1 MSGPAQ
7 AWSRRRLLAAAATTA
22 LPLLAQ
28 AQVRDAFPARPIRL
42 VVPVPPGGPADLAGR
57 AIAERLRVELGQPVV
72 VDNRAG
78 AAGVLGTAQ
87 ALQAAPDGY
96 TLFVSLPSAQITAP
110 LLMAKPPYDGAKDF
124 SAVGQFARFTAVLLV
139 NKSVPVRDLKAMVA
153 YARQRPG
160 RLNYGSTG
168 IGSNPH
174 LVTELFKLRTG
185 THIVHIPYK
194 GGAGM
199 LQALLN
205 DEVQVLFG
213 EITTALPW
221 IQAGRVT
228 PLAVVSS
235 KRSPLLPEVP
245 TMLEEKIL
253 DAPADFW
260 MGLAGPARMPADVVR
275 QLNLALNKSVEHPEM
290 KQFFARTGAEPAS
303 GSPEAFQALWQ
314 SEQRRW
320 AAVIRAN
327 NIRAE

>member
-1 MSGPAQ
+1 MSGPVRP
-7 AWSRRRLLAAAATTA
+7 WSRRRLLAAAAATA

-28 AQVRDAFPARPIRL
+28 GQGREAFPSRPIRL

-72 VDNRAG
+72 VENRAG
-78 AAGVLGTAQ
+78 ASGTLGTSQ
-87 ALQAAPDGY
+87 VLQAAPDGY
-96 TLFVSLPSAQITAP
+96 TLFISLPSAQITAP

-124 SAVGQFARFTAVLLV
+124 TAIGQFARFTAVLLV
-139 NKSVPVRDLKAMVA
+139 NKSVPVRDLKGLVS

-174 LVTELFKLRTG
+174 LVMELFKLRTG

-213 EITTALPW
+213 EMTTALPW
-221 IQAGRVT
+221 IQSGRVT
-228 PLAVVSS
+228 PLAVVSNR
-235 KRSPLLPEVP
+235 RSPQLPDVP
-245 TMLEEKIL
+245 TLVEEKIL

-275 QLNLALNKSVEHPEM
+275 QLNLALAKSVEHPEM
-290 KQFFARTGAEPAS
+290 KQFFAKTGAEAAT
-303 GSPEAFQALWQ
+303 GSPEVFQSLWQ

-327 NIRAE
+327 SMRAE